1 MLSCG
6 CAKNQ
11 VGRRLELRGGQVA
24 GGGAIVLVEA
34 GPHVDG
40 KPDGFGQDGSGLD
53 GLRLLAR
60 NNAPQASRERRRG
73 KAQGA
78 LAAERGQAPAG
89 DRDGGIDR
97 DLRMR
102 QVEGRH
108 GRR

>member
-6 CAKNQ
+6 CAKNGSA
-11 VGRRLELRGGQVA
+11 VAELRGGQVA

-40 KPDGFGQDGSGLD
+40 NPDGFGEDGSGLD

-60 NNAPQASRERRRG
+60 HDAPRASRERRRG

-78 LAAERGQAPAG
+78 LAAER
-89 DRDGGIDR
+89 
-97 DLRMR
+97 
-102 QVEGRH
+102 
-108 GRR
+108 